1 VLHESSGLTPHK
13 TTWQNTTSIAN
24 GCAVDRLT
32 ASQLNSDAIPPSV
45 KAVWHGNEAL
55 WAQIRK
61 QESGFADCVQRE

>member
-1 VLHESSGLTPHK
+1 M
-13 TTWQNTTSIAN
+13 
-24 GCAVDRLT
+24 DRLT